1 MEQDGVFAHEVV
13 DGLGLFAEGDDV
25 FADRVEAEECFFA
38 VDNVELEQWGGV
50 VGVDG
55 RGGFLDQAE
64 TAQLVDGVGDRT
76 DVACMI
82 RVARARNSGL
92 SPRSSARHG
101 MASGAVVSG
110 TGNDLAAQAG
120 ASLKELMARMGHSS
134 TRAALIYLH
143 ATSERDHEIAKEIS
157 KRVTRARRPKG
168 KRVGR
173 EERGESEG
181 HAGGTPSEE
190 AS

>member
-1 MEQDGVFAHEVV
+1 
-13 DGLGLFAEGDDV
+13 
-25 FADRVEAEECFFA
+25 
-38 VDNVELEQWGGV
+38 
-50 VGVDG
+50 
-55 RGGFLDQAE
+55 
-64 TAQLVDGVGDRT
+64 
-76 DVACMI
+76 
-82 RVARARNSGL
+82 
-92 SPRSSARHG
+92 